1 MAIQKISCDVTCKF
15 MGTRPGKLDAEF
27 NTETGELT
35 GECSIKMLKWF
46 HYPLVN
52 GTVVTEEAAGSYA
65 MYNYVA
71 GSKHAYADLQGQMG
85 NGALHADI
93 WENPG
98 GELIGG
104 VTIGKNGK
112 QLITWEGKGE
122 LVQG

>member
-52 GTVVTEEAAGSYA
+52 TLMQICRVRWA
-65 MYNYVA
+65 MA
-71 GSKHAYADLQGQMG
+71 HFMLTS
-85 NGALHADI
+85 
-93 WENPG
+93 
-98 GELIGG
+98 
-104 VTIGKNGK
+104 GK
-112 QLITWEGKGE
+112 TRAES
-122 LVQG
+122 